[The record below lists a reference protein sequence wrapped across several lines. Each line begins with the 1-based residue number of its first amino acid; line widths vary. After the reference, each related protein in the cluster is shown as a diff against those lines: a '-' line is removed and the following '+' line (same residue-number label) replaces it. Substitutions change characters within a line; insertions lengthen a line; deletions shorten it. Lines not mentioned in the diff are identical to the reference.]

1 MCGIAGVVARDARRL
16 DEVLRAIAHRGPD
29 GEGDLA
35 RPGVWLAHR
44 RLSIIDLSPAG
55 AQPMVKAGCGAIV
68 FNGELYDHLDHR
80 RSLEADGVGFDSHSD
95 TEVLLRGL
103 AARGPAFLSGLHG
116 MYAFAWLDEAGR
128 RLWLARDHAG
138 IKPLYL
144 WRGPGGVAFASE
156 VRALAEAV
164 RRLGGAV
171 HPSAAAL
178 ADFLRWGAVPEP
190 GCVLEGAELL
200 PPDTAVELD
209 VATGAELRRVR
220 IGTVRPPSPPADPVE
235 AVRGAVR
242 RAVARHLVADTP
254 VALFLSGGVDSG
266 VLAAELAG
274 AGGAVPTAISVVLGS
289 RGTED
294 EEGLV
299 RALAA
304 RYGLPL
310 EVVAVDD
317 WPRRLEGALACY
329 DQPSIDGLNTFL
341 IAGVARSL
349 GFKVALSGV
358 GADEVFG
365 GYRHLHRRAG
375 WLEAPVLRPLAGLA
389 AAVAV
394 RSGRADARRLGMLL
408 DAAARGDSVQ
418 RAWRRLLPEA
428 AVRRLLPH
436 APARPRATAP
446 DDPLRCEQETYLLH
460 TLLRDT
466 DVMGM
471 AVGVEI
477 RAPFLDPEVLATA
490 RAIGTEAVL
499 SRGRPPKWL
508 LREGW
513 AGALDAGRLGRP
525 KTGFTLD
532 VARWFRDEARPALEA
547 ARHRLV
553 ANRWLDGAAVQAFWT
568 AQAARLD
575 SGHPA
580 AWVPLMAL
588 LQLDQQLARWGEP
601 G

>member
-1 MCGIAGVVARDARRL
+1 MCGIAGVVSRDARRL

-29 GEGDLA
+29 GEGDLT

-44 RLSIIDLSPAG
+44 RLSIIDLSPGG
-55 AQPMVKAGCGAIV
+55 AQPMAKVGCGAIV

-80 RSLEADGVGFDSHSD
+80 RALEAAGIAFDSHSD

-138 IKPLYL
+138 MKPLYL
-144 WRGPGGVAFASE
+144 WRGPQGVAFASE

-171 HPSAAAL
+171 RPSAAAL

-209 VATGAELRRVR
+209 VATGAELRRVQ
-220 IGTVRPPSPPADPVE
+220 IGTVRPPPPPAEPVE

-274 AGGAVPTAISVVLGS
+274 LSGAVPTAISVVLGS

-299 RALAA
+299 RSLAA
-304 RYGLPL
+304 RYRLPL

-317 WPRRLEGALACY
+317 WPRRLEGALAAY

-365 GYRHLHRRAG
+365 GYRHLHRRLG
-375 WLEAPVLRPLAGLA
+375 WLSAAPLRPLAALA
-389 AAVAV
+389 APLAA
-394 RSGRADARRLGMLL
+394 RSGRSGLRRAGMLL
-408 DAAARGDSVQ
+408 DAAARGASVQ
-418 RAWRRLLPEA
+418 RAWRRVLPEQ
-428 AVRRLLPH
+428 AVRGLVPH
-436 APARPRATAP
+436 AAPPARVALPE
-446 DDPLRCEQETYLLH
+446 DPLLCEQATYLLD

-471 AVGVEI
+471 AQGVEI

-490 RAIGTEAVL
+490 RAIGTPAVL
-499 SRGRPPKWL
+499 AQGKPGKWL

-513 AGALDAGRLGRP
+513 AGALDAGRLHRR

-532 VARWFRDEARPALEA
+532 VARWLGAEARPALEA
-547 ARHRLV
+547 ARARLEGRRFL
-553 ANRWLDGAAVQAFWT
+553 APAALRRFWRE
-568 AQAARLD
+568 QAARLD